1 MSDQPDKASKTD
13 EATEKKIRDA
23 LEKGQV
29 PSSREAATLAG
40 LLATLGALYFILAD
54 GVVRLRDSLAGFID
68 RPEAFAINTGAD
80 ASAILFTVA
89 IEGAKLVGPIVLLLA
104 AAGVAASVLQ
114 NQPRLVAN
122 RIEPKL
128 ERISITKGW
137 TRIFGLKGQVE
148 FLKSVFKFTIVAI
161 AGYIALGN
169 ADRDLINA
177 LFMEPVAVPELMKQL
192 GIKVLV
198 AVIIAI
204 AFLVAADL
212 GWSRFSWRR
221 DLRMTKQEV
230 KDEHKQM
237 EGDPLIR
244 MKLRS
249 MQRDRA
255 RRRMIASVP
264 KATLI
269 VANPTHYSVALRY
282 VREEGGAPVV
292 VAKGKDLIALKIRFI
307 AEQNGIPIY
316 EDRALARSLYASVE
330 VDKMIPPEFYKA
342 VAGIILFFAQKGQQG
357 RPAM

>member
-1 MSDQPDKASKTD
+1 MSDQPDKASKTE
-13 EATEKKIRDA
+13 EATEKKVRDA

-29 PSSREAATLAG
+29 AHSREAATLAG
-40 LLATLGALYFILAD
+40 LIATLGALYFFLSAGVGNFRDALA
-54 GVVRLRDSLAGFID
+54 SFID
-68 RPEAFAINTGAD
+68 RPEEFVIATGSD
-80 ASAILFTVA
+80 ASAILLVIAF
-89 IEGAKLVGPIVLLLA
+89 EGIKLAGPVVLLLA
-104 AAGVAASVLQ
+104 VAGVTASVLQ
-114 NQPRLVAN
+114 NQPRLVSN

-128 ERISITKGW
+128 ERISLVKGW

-148 FLKSVFKFTIVAI
+148 FLKSVFKFVIVGI

-169 ADRDLINA
+169 ADRDIFNA
-177 LFMEPVAVPELMKQL
+177 LFMEPAAIPELMKQL
-192 GIKVLV
+192 GTRVLV
-198 AVIIAI
+198 AVIIAV

-212 GWSRFSWRR
+212 AWSRFSWRR
-221 DLRMTKQEV
+221 DLRMTKQEI

-255 RRRMIASVP
+255 RQRMIASVP

-316 EDRALARSLYASVE
+316 EDRMLARSLYASVE

-342 VAGIILFFAQKGQQG
+342 VAGIILFFAQKGQQA
-357 RPAM
+357 RSAM

>member
-1 MSDQPDKASKTD
+1 MSDQPDKASKTE

-29 PSSREAATLAG
+29 PSSREVATLAG
-40 LLATLGALYFILAD
+40 LLATLAALYFILSD
-54 GVVRLRDSLAGFID
+54 GVIRIRDSLAIFLD
-68 RPEAFAINTGAD
+68 RPEAFLINTGAD
-80 ASAILFTVA
+80 ASAILFVVA
-89 IEGAKLVGPIVLLLA
+89 IEAAKLVGPIVLLLA

-114 NQPRLVAN
+114 NQPRIVSN
-122 RIEPKL
+122 RIEPKM
-128 ERISITKGW
+128 ERISIIKGW
-137 TRIFGLKGQVE
+137 TRIFGVKGQVE
-148 FLKSVFKFTIVAI
+148 FLKSVFKFLVVAI

-169 ADRDLINA
+169 ADRDFINA

-204 AFLVAADL
+204 SFLVAADIA
-212 GWSRFSWRR
+212 WSRFSWRR

-264 KATLI
+264 RATLI

-342 VAGIILFFAQKGQQG
+342 VAGIVLFFAQKGQQG

>member
-1 MSDQPDKASKTD
+1 MSDQPDKASKTE

-23 LEKGQV
+23 LEKGQTAQ
-29 PSSREAATLAG
+29 SREVATLAG
-40 LLATLGALYFILAD
+40 LIATLGALYFFLSNS
-54 GVVRLRDSLAGFID
+54 VLNLRDALASFID
-68 RPEAFAINTGAD
+68 RPEAFALRTGAD
-80 ASAILFTVA
+80 ASALLFVVA
-89 IEGAKLVGPIVLLLA
+89 MEGIKMVGPIVLLLMF
-104 AAGVAASVLQ
+104 AGVAASVLQ
-114 NQPRLVAN
+114 NQPRIVGN

-128 ERISITKGW
+128 ERISLVKGW
-137 TRIFGLKGQVE
+137 TRIFGLKGMVE
-148 FLKSVFKFTIVAI
+148 FLKSVFKFVAVAI

-177 LFMEPVAVPELMKQL
+177 LFMEPVAIPELMKQM
-192 GIKVLV
+192 GTKVLV
-198 AVIIAI
+198 AVIITV
-204 AFLVAADL
+204 AFLVAADIA
-212 GWSRFSWRR
+212 WSRFSWRR

-264 KATLI
+264 RATLI

-316 EDRALARSLYASVE
+316 EDRMLARSLYASVE

-342 VAGIILFFAQKGQQG
+342 VAGIILFFAQKGQSA

>member
-1 MSDQPDKASKTD
+1 MSEKPDQSSKTE
-13 EATEKKIRDA
+13 EATEKKVRDS

-29 PSSREAATLAG
+29 PHSREVATLAG
-40 LLATLGALYFILAD
+40 LVATLGALYFILAN
-54 GVVRLRDSLAGFID
+54 GIVTFRNSLASFID
-68 RPEAFAINTGAD
+68 KPEAFTLNTGAD
-80 ASAILFTVA
+80 ASAILYAVA
-89 IEGAKLVGPIVLLLA
+89 IEAIKLAGPIVLLLA
-104 AAGVAASVLQ
+104 VAGVAASVFQ
-114 NQPRLVAN
+114 NQPRLVGN

-128 ERISITKGW
+128 ERISLVQGW

-161 AGYIALGN
+161 AGYIALGS
-169 ADRDLINA
+169 ADSDLINA
-177 LFMEPVAVPELMKQL
+177 LFMEPVAIPELMKQMS
-192 GIKVLV
+192 IKVLV

-204 AFLVAADL
+204 AFLVAADI

-307 AEQNGIPIY
+307 AEQNGIPVY

>member
-1 MSDQPDKASKTD
+1 MSDQPDKASKTE

-23 LEKGQV
+23 LEKGQTAQ
-29 PSSREAATLAG
+29 SREVATLAS
-40 LLATLGALYFILAD
+40 LLAILGALYFFLSTS
-54 GVVRLRDSLAGFID
+54 VLTLRDSLASFID
-68 RPEAFAINTGAD
+68 RPEAFALRTGAD
-80 ASAILFTVA
+80 ASALLLVVA
-89 IEGAKLVGPIVLLLA
+89 VEGIKMVGPIVLLLMV
-104 AAGVAASVLQ
+104 AGIVASVVQ
-114 NQPRLVAN
+114 NQPRIVGN

-128 ERISITKGW
+128 ERISIIKGW
-137 TRIFGLKGQVE
+137 TRIFGLKGMVE
-148 FLKSVFKFTIVAI
+148 FLKSVFKFVIVAI
-161 AGYIALGN
+161 AGYIALGS

-177 LFMEPVAVPELMKQL
+177 LFMEPVAIPELMKQM

-198 AVIIAI
+198 AVIITV

-212 GWSRFSWRR
+212 AWSRFSWRR

-264 KATLI
+264 RATLI

-292 VAKGKDLIALKIRFI
+292 VAKGKDLVALKIRFI

-316 EDRALARSLYASVE
+316 EDRMLARSLYASVE

-342 VAGIILFFAQKGQQG
+342 VAGIILFFTQKGQQT